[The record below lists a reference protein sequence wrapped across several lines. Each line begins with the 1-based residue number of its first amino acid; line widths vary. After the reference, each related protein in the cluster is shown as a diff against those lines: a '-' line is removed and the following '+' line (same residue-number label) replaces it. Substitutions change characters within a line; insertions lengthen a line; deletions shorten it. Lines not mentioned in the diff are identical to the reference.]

1 MSKYRNIKTQIDGIT
16 FDSKKEAGRYSDL
29 KLMERAGAIRNLRL
43 QVPYVFTHKGT
54 KICTYRA
61 DFVYEDGSRSV
72 VEDVKGKRTRDYVIK
87 RNLMKAFYGIEILE
101 T

>member
-16 FDSKKEAGRYSDL
+16 FDSKKEASRYVDL
-29 KLMERAGAIRNLRL
+29 KLLERAGQIRNLRL
-43 QVPYVFTHKGT
+43 QVPYIFTHNDT

-61 DFVYEDGSRSV
+61 DFVYEEGRRSI
-72 VEDVKGKRTRDYVIK
+72 VEDVKGKRTRDYMIK
-87 RNLMKAFYGIEILE
+87 RNLMRAFYGIEILE